1 LVLNPWSALHAI
13 VDVDVATRAGWAPLD
28 LARAYLAGGARLLQ
42 IRAKQLPSGPF
53 LDLCDGLV
61 RMAAPYRASII
72 VNDRADLAVMAKA
85 DGVHVGQEDL
95 APAEAR
101 RLVGADR
108 VVGFS
113 THTVPQ
119 IESAIREPI
128 SYLAVGP
135 VFATQTKATGY
146 SSVGLELVATAARLA
161 GAIPV
166 VGIGGITI
174 DTAESV
180 LRAGATSVAVIGDLL
195 AQGNPQAR
203 VAAYLQRLEQHRV

>member
-1 LVLNPWSALHAI
+1 M
-13 VDVDVATRAGWAPLD
+13 DVAARAGWAPLD
-28 LARAYLAGGARLLQ
+28 LARAYLEGGARLLQ
-42 IRAKQLPSGPF
+42 IRAKRLPSGPF
-53 LDLCDGLV
+53 LDVCDGLV
-61 RMAAPYRASII
+61 RMALPFSASII
-72 VNDRADLAVMAKA
+72 VNDRADLAVIAKA
-85 DGVHVGQEDL
+85 DGVHIGQEDL

-113 THTVPQ
+113 THTVAQ
-119 IESAIREPI
+119 IEAAIREPI

-135 VFATQTKATGY
+135 VFSTRTKDTGY
-146 SSVGLELVATAARLA
+146 SSVGLELVSMAARIA

-166 VGIGGITI
+166 VAIGGITI